1 MDIDG
6 TGSTGGGAGEGEAGT
21 KRKLD
26 DGSTTN
32 GIPNVESGNSNP
44 HAHSPESPPHKK
56 KKSLKLRLSLSGSGS
71 KKIKVLDTASPG
83 QPVPDLKPPPPPLP
97 PPPPSV
103 KEEPPASAT
112 AGAQEEPAGPRP
124 PPPQRPPPPPPPLP
138 PTSAAPDPD
147 GAPAGT
153 STAAATKTSNKQ
165 FSSKSSSSSRRIKL
179 SLPKTSASSGE
190 ATSKTN
196 VNAGGSGGG
205 GETAKKL
212 QRRTSSTGRSSGS
225 GKNLFGS
232 SNVGS
237 GAPRALANATI
248 LPMTSPG
255 LLVVGAGKNNLVPP
269 RVIFDQTMASVGYTA
284 DTRTKNP
291 HRGSS
296 VKLVVGDMYDSTT
309 TTRLHF
315 PKLVPNAFLKRV
327 DIASAPTASGTQ
339 QRQQQQQ
346 QHQAPQVPQQQATP
360 AEKSSPSSS
369 TPNQPGSG
377 ERKSATGAENVTST
391 PTTTLES
398 EAAAVN
404 ASSSNKDQNLDA
416 GGMKDISSNPNSSLT
431 NGDGSIAEKQEE
443 KKSPSLDV
451 VMKDATEEK
460 TVVDQSQDES
470 GTESTVKLLIKMEQ
484 DDDDARMDDKP
495 DAVSQSNNDGQVSG
509 VQGAIV
515 KQEEK
520 DNSGVVPPPSSRQ
533 IEEIQHQQK
542 KPMATEGADV
552 TTNSD
557 EKHPADT
564 KSSAENKDAT
574 KSDGHIGA
582 LASPTKP
589 HKSEKKP
596 SLADRLIKSFAK
608 RAVGSSKL
616 SSTNNNLTPLRP
628 FAGMIPLSLTL
639 PYPDDYILRQAK
651 YLREVKQREKA
662 IVASQEATDAIEI
675 EREAAE
681 MLGKSYNGPRESS
694 IVVPPIPHPP
704 RPPGIKEMK
713 KLDPAIFGRNAEDRL
728 YPLKDTKNEHL
739 DPHCFHITQGR
750 YFGLECNHTFDPT
763 WNGPNCLGTLFVFP
777 PHM

>member
-6 TGSTGGGAGEGEAGT
+6 TGSTGGKAGEGAAGT

-32 GIPNVESGNSNP
+32 GIANVDSGNSNP
-44 HAHSPESPPHKK
+44 HPHSPESPPYKK

-83 QPVPDLKPPPPPLP
+83 QPVPDLKSPPPPPP
-97 PPPPSV
+97 PGI
-103 KEEPPASAT
+103 KEEPPSSAI
-112 AGAQEEPAGPRP
+112 AEAHHEPTEPSEP
-124 PPPQRPPPPPPPLP
+124 RPPPPPPPRRP
-138 PTSAAPDPD
+138 PSPPPPPPRPPASAAPRPD
-147 GAPAGT
+147 AVPAGT
-153 STAAATKTSNKQ
+153 SATTATKTSNKQ

-190 ATSKTN
+190 AASKTN
-196 VNAGGSGGG
+196 VSAGSSVGSGG
-205 GETAKKL
+205 EAAKKV
-212 QRRTSSTGRSSGS
+212 QRRTSSTGRSGGS
-225 GKNLFGS
+225 GKNSFGN
-232 SNVGS
+232 SNFGTD
-237 GAPRALANATI
+237 APRALANATI

-284 DTRTKNP
+284 DSRTKNP

-339 QRQQQQQ
+339 QQQQQ
-346 QHQAPQVPQQQATP
+346 PQVPQQQTSS

-369 TPNQPGSG
+369 TPDQPQTGSG
-377 ERKSATGAENVTST
+377 EGKAATGAEIATST

-398 EAAAVN
+398 ETAAVDVSSKKDRN
-404 ASSSNKDQNLDA
+404 LDTVGTKGTSSNL
-416 GGMKDISSNPNSSLT
+416 NSSLI
-431 NGDGSIAEKQEE
+431 NGVGSIAEKQEE
-443 KKSPSLDV
+443 KESPSLDV
-451 VMKDATEEK
+451 VMKDDAEEK
-460 TVVDQSQDES
+460 TIIGHVQDES
-470 GTESTVKLLIKMEQ
+470 RVKPLIKTEQ
-484 DDDDARMDDKP
+484 DDNDDKRMDDKA
-495 DAVSQSNNDGQVSG
+495 DAVSQSNNDGQASG
-509 VQGAIV
+509 VQGTIV
-515 KQEEK
+515 KEEEK
-520 DNSGVVPPPSSRQ
+520 DNSGGVPPPSAHQR
-533 IEEIQHQQK
+533 EEMQHEQK

-552 TTNSD
+552 STYPD
-557 EKHPADT
+557 EKHPTET
-564 KSSAENKDAT
+564 KSLAENKDVT

-589 HKSEKKP
+589 HRSEKKP
-596 SLADRLIKSFAK
+596 SLADRLIKSFGK

-616 SSTNNNLTPLRP
+616 SSTNSNLNPLRP
-628 FAGMIPLSLTL
+628 FAGMIPLSLTV
-639 PYPDDYILRQAK
+639 PYPDDYLLRQAK

-662 IVASQEATDAIEI
+662 IVAAQEATDAIEI

-681 MLGKSYNGPRESS
+681 MLGKPYTGPRESN

-713 KLDPAIFGRNAEDRL
+713 KLDPAIFGRNAEERL

-763 WNGPNCLGTLFVFP
+763 WNGPNCLGTLFVFSALTI
-777 PHM
+777 